1 MYCLCRIV
9 VDNRVLLLFV
19 SSWRGKVGVN
29 MEGSLLLLNSFIVP
43 MSVVDIRS
51 DTKKGYMYDDDHAEM
66 ALGIPVRELREKGS
80 LSE

>member
-1 MYCLCRIV
+1 
-9 VDNRVLLLFV
+9 
-19 SSWRGKVGVN
+19 